1 MGKKTNAAVRIR
13 SLSVSSSWKKRCG
26 RPDTEIWLIRHGRA
40 GGNKRHLFNGT
51 KRNPLLT
58 ELGKKQMRE
67 TAKAMARVMKG
78 RPDVILVSPMLR
90 ARQSAYPLAKKF
102 KLKPIVVPL
111 LTEQATGTWTGH
123 SAVKI
128 CQQHP
133 ELFYRYADGRVS
145 HFFKRAPGGESWASV
160 LGRAGRLLNY
170 LKKHHRGERVV
181 LVSHGVL
188 LLACIS
194 RLCSKK
200 PPALLDLRLKNA
212 EPVRMRI

>member
-1 MGKKTNAAVRIR
+1 MDNKTNAAVRIR
-13 SLSVSSSWKKRCG
+13 SLSVSSSWKKRWG
-26 RPDTEIWLIRHGRA
+26 RPDTEVWLMRHGRA
-40 GGNKRHLFNGT
+40 GGNRRHLFNGT
-51 KRNPLLT
+51 KRDPPLT
-58 ELGKKQMRE
+58 ELGKKQMRAA
-67 TAKAMARVMKG
+67 AKAMARAMKG
-78 RPDVILVSPMLR
+78 RPDAILVSPMLR

-102 KLKPIVVPL
+102 RLRPSVLPL
-111 LTEQATGTWTGH
+111 LTEQATGAWTGK
-123 SAVKI
+123 SAVEI
-128 CQQHP
+128 CRQHP
-133 ELFYRYADGRVS
+133 ELFYRYAGGRVS
-145 HFFKRAPGGESWASV
+145 HFFRRAPGGEPWASV

-200 PPALLDLRLKNA
+200 PPALLELRLKNA